1 MVNKRF
7 DGAIY
12 GGINTSPWYQTLV
25 RHGNTSRLINDDNL
39 AIIEGVGRSNYETYL
54 LYADLLTDADVGAGL
69 DIISSEITSR
79 ELVVE
84 PILKTKRD
92 IMCAEFIKDIYT
104 HMPFYAKDEAK
115 NPNKIDEKN
124 PLENVAIQQQ
134 QTNGLDGWTR
144 FLVNGTFIGAAPSEW
159 MVRKDGGYIVPERIE
174 ARDIR
179 RYQYDVDEQGLIYPK
194 LMKDFNTYEGE
205 FLPPR
210 KFVVFNYKFH
220 PNENPNGLGLG
231 RRCFYPVAYKRE
243 LATLMLAGAG
253 KFAIPTIK
261 YTFPEDMKLEDRDIL
276 YDDVV
281 EMRENSVFGAQEGVN
296 LEFMSAQM
304 SGAGEYVEKVM
315 NMYRNQVGMAIL
327 TVPFD
332 KLYDNYKDL
341 EPRVIKRSQA
351 ISKEIDSVVNATF
364 VKWLVEYN
372 FPDVKYPPKVYRRFT
387 DNTELEEFIT
397 NVLNLHAVGYVVDRE
412 YIESVTGY
420 PAQKQR
426 DMGVVDAAAEIEEM
440 KKAEQTGTFT
450 TEETNSEDT
459 ENDAQESGGKS
470 GEPTG
475 GTEPQTN

>member
-1 MVNKRF
+1 MAKKRF
-7 DGAIY
+7 GGAIY
-12 GGINTSPWYQTLV
+12 GGINSSPWYQTLIK
-25 RHGNTSRLINDDNL
+25 HGNTRRLINDDNL
-39 AIIEGVGRSNYETYL
+39 AILEGAGRANYETYL

-69 DIISSEITSR
+69 DIIASEITSR

-92 IMCAEFIKDIYT
+92 IMCADFIKEVYT
-104 HMPFYAKDEAK
+104 NMPFFAKDAAK
-115 NPNKIDEKN
+115 NPNPVGNNN
-124 PLENVAIQQQ
+124 PLKEVAVQQQ

-144 FLVNGTFIGAAPSEW
+144 FMVNGVFVGVAPSEW
-159 MVRKDGGYIVPERIE
+159 MVRKDGQYIVPERIE

-179 RYQYDVDEQGLIYPK
+179 RYQYDVDDEGIIYPK
-194 LMKDFNTYEGE
+194 LMRDFNNYEGD

-210 KFVVFNYKFH
+210 KFVIFNYKFH

-243 LATLMLAGAG
+243 LATLMLAGAA

-261 YTFPEDMKLEDRDIL
+261 YTFPEDMSLEDRDVL

-281 EMRENSVFGAQEGVN
+281 EMRENSVFGAQTGVD
-296 LEFMSAQM
+296 LDFLSAQM
-304 SGAGEYVEKVM
+304 SGAGEYVQKVM
-315 NMYRNQVGMAIL
+315 DMYRNQVGMAIL

-332 KLYDNYKDL
+332 KLFDNYKEL
-341 EPRVIKRSQA
+341 EPRIVKRSQA
-351 ISKEIDSVVNATF
+351 ISKEIDAITNSTF

-397 NVLNLHAVGYVVDRE
+397 NVLNLHAVGYTVDPE

-420 PAQKQR
+420 PVKKQR
-426 DMGVVDAAAEIEEM
+426 DMGIVDAAEEVKELEQAQKEGMIDIE
-440 KKAEQTGTFT
+440 KST
-450 TEETNSEDT
+450 SEGGEDDVK
-459 ENDAQESGGKS
+459 ENS
-470 GEPTG
+470 GEAGESTG
-475 GTEPQTN
+475 DTATESN